1 MKYLIILVVLL
12 CLSTANAN
20 VIQLDGIHNSYF
32 EGTQRFSNP
41 FGGSGYIPRTNGT
54 RYNLASHDITIPTNF
69 SGITDLSC
77 SGIAAAEYAE
87 GDFYLYLYQNW
98 SLVLAIYGTVDNYSE
113 NEIGNE
119 LIGTGTVDIQAM
131 VIDEPFWDSIGWTP
145 STNLC
150 HFTATMP
157 VNIEDYSANWS
168 YDNSSLVLSTPE
180 PATLLLLGIGFVLLK
195 RK

>member
-1 MKYLIILVVLL
+1 MKYLIVLVVLL

-20 VIQLDGIHNSYF
+20 VIQLDGINNSVF
-32 EGTQRFSNP
+32 NGTQRFFNP
-41 FGGSGYIPRTNGT
+41 FGGSGYITRTNGT
-54 RYNLASHDITIPTNF
+54 KYNLDSHDIAIPTVF
-69 SGITDLSC
+69 SGITDLSS

-98 SLVLAIYGTVDNYSE
+98 SLVLAIYGTVDNYNE
-113 NEIGNE
+113 NEIGNN
-119 LIGTGTVDIQAM
+119 LIGTGTVDIVAI

-157 VNIEDYSANWS
+157 VNIEDYSSNWN
-168 YDNSSLVLSTPE
+168 YDNSSLTLSTPE
-180 PATLLLLGIGFVLLK
+180 PATILLLGIGFVLLK